1 MDLIIILFWF
11 AVSVAILIGIIS
23 SSYYVHVRGVDDL
36 TLVSKIVFA
45 LIVYGLL
52 AFGTGSL
59 AGFVVYVGA
68 QTVPRGSV
76 LGTKEFLIGGAI
88 VLIYAAIG
96 WLVCSFIAGKLILT
110 RRTGNDQ

>member
-1 MDLIIILFWF
+1 MVVSQEQVFKTHCVASDLGKRLMDLIIILFWF

-59 AGFVVYVGA
+59 AGFGVYVGA
-68 QTVPRGSV
+68 TLSLEVP
-76 LGTKEFLIGGAI
+76 
-88 VLIYAAIG
+88 Y
-96 WLVCSFIAGKLILT
+96 
-110 RRTGNDQ
+110 